1 MCSWGSFG
9 IIRRMEQLATVKR
22 IQTMSNNKT
31 RKIQLFGLLCLLL
44 PLMAFLAAPAAAQD
58 DSNGITI
65 DMTVGYDSQY
75 KSEFWV
81 PVQVTVAN
89 SGPPVEGYVEILVPT
104 NSSQDPG
111 TFRSPISLPTQ
122 SNKRVTLY
130 VKLSPGSGDV
140 ELQLRQNDG
149 TLVAEASSGSINR
162 VNRNSLLYG
171 VVSPEGGE
179 FTFLERIN
187 GTQADAAVALLTL
200 DDLPETAVAWN
211 ALDILILN
219 DTDTSQLTGSQ
230 RTALESWVNNGGQ
243 LIVTGGANWQKTA
256 VALTDLLPVTI
267 DGSQSVDD
275 LPGLRE
281 RIGIPFRDP
290 GPYVVATSTLRNG
303 ELIFRQDDL
312 PLLARQSVG
321 RGSVYF
327 LALDPRLAPL
337 LDWDGSEAVWASIAS
352 RVPNTNNWGLGPQNS
367 YAATTAVS
375 SLPSLTLPSILQ
387 LIGFLLVYT
396 IVVGPLNY
404 WVLKRRDQLERAWI
418 TIPVLVLI
426 FSGVTYFTGFQ
437 LRGNDTII
445 NQISVAYSQSGGEQ
459 ADVYSLL
466 GLYSPQRRTYHI
478 NLPQGALARPYQEN
492 FGAPFN
498 TNEADIGSITYGND
512 VTISNVRADIGE
524 VVVFLAQSNQPA
536 VDVSGT
542 ATLTLEGNNLALE
555 LDLLNNSDI
564 TLETVSVLL
573 GHSAVFVGDLLPNER
588 TAVSQTIRSSG
599 SSSTVGSPFGGFNSG
614 APLSANAETILDSFD
629 FYNNRE
635 LFPRW
640 QLLQSLE
647 SSNFGGAGTFTLP
660 PESVV
665 LIAWSSEQQLD
676 ASLADADFE
685 ALNTTMYLIE
695 IPLEQNIVSGRNITI
710 PISLLNWEP
719 LANNNVYNPTI
730 QDLYLNGGWVEFSY
744 TPWPEFQLMEVT
756 ELGFSLTQ
764 QFEDPAQLLPE
775 VRIWD
780 FEQGLWQPVGDPVW
794 GLNTIAEFAP
804 YVGPNNEVRLRLQ
817 DNNSQFGLGIG
828 EFYPVLTGNLNE

>member
-1 MCSWGSFG
+1 ME
-9 IIRRMEQLATVKR
+9 RMATLKR
-22 IQTMSNNKT
+22 IQTMSNNNT
-31 RKIQLFGLLCLLL
+31 RKNQLFILLSLLL
-44 PLMAFLAAPAAAQD
+44 SLFAFTATPVAAQD

-81 PVQVTVAN
+81 PVQVTVTN
-89 SGPPVEGYVEILVPT
+89 NGPAVEGYVEILVPP
-104 NSSQDPG
+104 NSGQDPG
-111 TFRSPISLPTQ
+111 SFRSPISLPTQ

-130 VKLSPGSGDV
+130 VKLSTGSGDID
-140 ELQLRQNDG
+140 LQLRQNDG
-149 TLVAEASSGSINR
+149 TLVAETNSGSINR
-162 VNRNSLLYG
+162 MNRNSLLYG
-171 VVSPEGGE
+171 VISPDGGE
-179 FTFLERIN
+179 FTFLERIS
-187 GTQADAAVALLTL
+187 GSQADAAVALLTL

-211 ALDILILN
+211 SLDILILN
-219 DTDTSQLTGSQ
+219 DTDTSQLTNSQ
-230 RTALESWVNNGGQ
+230 RIALESWVNNGGQ
-243 LIVTGGANWQKTA
+243 LIITGGANWQKTA
-256 VALTDLLPVTI
+256 APLADLLPVTI

-281 RIGIPFRDP
+281 RIGIEFRDP
-290 GPYVVATSTLRNG
+290 GPYVVATSTLRSG
-303 ELIFRQDDL
+303 ELIFRQNDL
-312 PLLARQSVG
+312 PLLARQTIG

-337 LDWDGSEAVWASIAS
+337 LDWDGSEAIWATIAS
-352 RVPNTNNWGLGPQNS
+352 RVPNTQNWGLGPQNS

-404 WVLKRRDQLERAWI
+404 WVLKRRDQLERAWV
-418 TIPVLVLI
+418 TIPILVLL

-445 NQISVAYSQSGGEQ
+445 NQISVAYSQSDGDQ

-466 GLYSPQRRTYHI
+466 GLYSPQRRTYNM
-478 NLPQGALARPYQEN
+478 NLPAGALARPYEEN

-498 TNEADIGSITYGND
+498 NDNSDIGSITYGNE
-512 VTISNVRADIGE
+512 VTISDVRADIGE
-524 VVVFLAQSNQPA
+524 VVVFLAQSTQPA

-542 ATLTLEGNNLALE
+542 ATLTLDGTNLALE

-573 GHSAVFVGDLLPNER
+573 GNSAVFVGDLPPNER
-588 TAVSQTIRSSG
+588 TAVSETIRSSG
-599 SSSTVGSPFGGFNSG
+599 TSVAGSPFGGFNSG

-647 SSNFGGAGTFTLP
+647 STNFGNPGTFTLP

-676 ASLADADFE
+676 TSLSDADFE
-685 ALNTTMYLIE
+685 TINTTMYLIE
-695 IPLEQNIVSGRNITI
+695 IPLEQNIVSGRDITI

-719 LANNNVYNPTI
+719 SANNNVYNPTI

-744 TPWPEFQLMEVT
+744 TPWPEFQAMEVT

-764 QFEDPAQLLPE
+764 QFEDPSQLLPE

-780 FEQGLWQPVGDPVW
+780 FEQGLWQPIGDPVW